1 MIIRVRMAIKEPMSK
16 FQEIINQ
23 VLAYVNQKQLPK
35 HIKIRLIAYYY
46 HRFRKNYFREKTI
59 MLTLSGNEIFNF
71 KIPYIFLPVINISIF
86 DLEYLRQE
94 IALESCHRLVEN
106 VSMFRNLPKTILR
119 NIVKNLK
126 FELYLPNDV
135 IVKAGAHG
143 DCMFFLSAGT
153 VAVLTPTGKEVLLS
167 ILKHYSIKNQTSISY
182 NLIYINF
189 YLKHS
194 NH

>member
-1 MIIRVRMAIKEPMSK
+1 MIIRVRMAIKEPISK

-35 HIKIRLIAYYY
+35 HIKIRLVAYYY

-59 MLTLSGNEIFNF
+59 MLTLSGNEISNI
-71 KIPYIFLPVINISIF
+71 KIPYIFLPMINISIF

-106 VSMFRNLPKTILR
+106 VSMFKNLPKTILR

-153 VAVLTPTGKEVLLS
+153 VAVLTPTGKEVLLL
-167 ILKHYSIKNQTSISY
+167 ILKRYSIKNQFQTSISY
-182 NLIYINF
+182 NLIY
-189 YLKHS
+189 
-194 NH
+194 

>member
-71 KIPYIFLPVINISIF
+71 KIPYIFS
-86 DLEYLRQE
+86 R
-94 IALESCHRLVEN
+94 
-106 VSMFRNLPKTILR
+106 
-119 NIVKNLK
+119 
-126 FELYLPNDV
+126 
-135 IVKAGAHG
+135 
-143 DCMFFLSAGT
+143 
-153 VAVLTPTGKEVLLS
+153 
-167 ILKHYSIKNQTSISY
+167 
-182 NLIYINF
+182 
-189 YLKHS
+189 
-194 NH
+194 